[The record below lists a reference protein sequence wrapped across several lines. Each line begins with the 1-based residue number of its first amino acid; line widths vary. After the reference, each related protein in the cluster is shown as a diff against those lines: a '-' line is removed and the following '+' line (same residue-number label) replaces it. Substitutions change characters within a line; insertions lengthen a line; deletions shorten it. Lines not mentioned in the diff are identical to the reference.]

1 MPTVLQTAP
10 FGHSGNLPVSSS
22 GELLAGR
29 NNSNSPIWS
38 PTALPG
44 RPAAIGSGRFRHNG
58 RSKQPAEME
67 CPDVAADSS
76 FDVVSKVDRQE
87 VDNALNQAAKEVRQR
102 FDFKNTDASI
112 AWSGEQIEMEA
123 NSEERVKAVLDVF
136 QSKLVR
142 RGVSLKA
149 LDAGEPRPSGKH
161 YKITASTKQGISTEN
176 AKKVTK
182 LIRDEGPKNVKSQIQ
197 GDELRVSS
205 KSRDDLQAVQALIK
219 AQDYDFAVQFT
230 NYR

>member
-1 MPTVLQTAP
+1 M
-10 FGHSGNLPVSSS
+10 
-22 GELLAGR
+22 R
-29 NNSNSPIWS
+29 
-38 PTALPG
+38 
-44 RPAAIGSGRFRHNG
+44 IGSLRWAQWLPL
-58 RSKQPAEME
+58 QPRQQGVTRRKG
-67 CPDVAADSS
+67 VAMASDSS

-149 LDAGEPRPSGKH
+149 LDAGAPRPSGKH
-161 YKITASTKQGISTEN
+161 YKITATTKQGIT
-176 AKKVTK
+176 
-182 LIRDEGPKNVKSQIQ
+182 
-197 GDELRVSS
+197 
-205 KSRDDLQAVQALIK
+205 
-219 AQDYDFAVQFT
+219 
-230 NYR
+230 